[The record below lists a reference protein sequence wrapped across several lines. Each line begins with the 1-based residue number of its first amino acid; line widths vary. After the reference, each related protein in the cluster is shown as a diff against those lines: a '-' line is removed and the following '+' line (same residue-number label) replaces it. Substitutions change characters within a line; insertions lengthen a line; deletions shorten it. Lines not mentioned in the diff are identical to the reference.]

1 MATKPRNWKQEYK
14 TAVAR
19 GEDHDQIERQRARR
33 ALDKKGVARKGKDI
47 DHIKPLRAGGKST
60 DGNLRLRSPSNNRSD
75 NGHEPG
81 E

>member
-19 GEDHDQIERQRARR
+19 GEDRDQIERQRARR

>member
-1 MATKPRNWKQEYK
+1 MVKPRDWQQEYK
-14 TAVAR
+14 TALAR
-19 GEDHDQIERQRARR
+19 GEDRDQIERQRARR
-33 ALDKKGVARKGKDI
+33 TLDKAGVARKGKDI

-60 DGNLRLRSPSNNRSD
+60 SGNLRLRSRKTNRAD